1 METAEMVQT
10 TASFMAERKQII
22 TKDGNISAVDSIPRR
37 YFHCGATSFSAA
49 CTGKGAA
56 KKTGLLVTENMLFH
70 NPANTLLRFFTAS
83 SHPRRVPTG
92 RSGAKRVS

>member
-1 METAEMVQT
+1 MGIFPLLTVSQG
-10 TASFMAERKQII
+10 
-22 TKDGNISAVDSIPRR
+22 DISIAGQLHFLLP
-37 YFHCGATSFSAA
+37 AQE
-49 CTGKGAA
+49 KGLR
-56 KKTGLLVTENMLFH
+56 KKTGLLDTENMLFH